1 MDVSRRTLM
10 SGTASVLIVGLTG
23 TARAQAQNEQNAL
36 EFSRIFGKPDMK
48 GGPDL
53 DAARILQEN
62 RITAPREAGEFA
74 DFLSK
79 SPLLQ
84 NITGGV
90 SNNDYYHLLQW
101 NALALDLTA
110 QDHATTTGTNDPTYA
125 EQFGPHRASWA
136 LAILHLALFEAVNA
150 IIQRHKSYKGSQAA
164 IWAAVGQPGTAIN
177 PKTASVRAALASA
190 AYDTLAILFKNKI
203 AYTKVV
209 FNKLELVIDDPAP
222 AIQLGAKIGS
232 AAAKVVLATRKYDPA
247 TGKFGDGS
255 KAQSGVQSLSTE
267 PRFTDLFKGPIAN
280 RDWDIDPIS
289 QLPVALGGYWNEVM
303 PFVATDLHLPPGPP
317 AETDPKFKSALDAVR
332 KLGGDPMPPN
342 LGPRFKTP
350 TNRKGTVF
358 APLDPSNETLKG
370 IYWAYDGTPLLCAPP
385 RLYNE
390 IALSVAFRER
400 PIKRVEDLAQYLAF
414 VNVTMADAGI
424 GAWTGKYKFH
434 HARPVTYIRKTDPDA
449 TVLGCKN
456 KEFTPLGAQ
465 VSNGTP
471 AGANLT
477 PPFPA
482 YPSGHAVFGGAVFE
496 AMRLYLRGDTAFKFI
511 SDEYNGLNRGPTGA
525 TRPKFERKFKNLA
538 EAEVE
543 NGQSRI
549 WLGIH
554 WQYDADD
561 GIKQGKAIAK
571 DVFDSFN
578 S

>member
-1 MDVSRRTLM
+1 M
-10 SGTASVLIVGLTG
+10 
-23 TARAQAQNEQNAL
+23 
-36 EFSRIFGKPDMK
+36 
-48 GGPDL
+48 
-53 DAARILQEN
+53 
-62 RITAPREAGEFA
+62 
-74 DFLSK
+74 
-79 SPLLQ
+79 
-84 NITGGV
+84 
-90 SNNDYYHLLQW
+90 
-101 NALALDLTA
+101 
-110 QDHATTTGTNDPTYA
+110 
-125 EQFGPHRASWA
+125 
-136 LAILHLALFEAVNA
+136 FEAVNA

-164 IWAAVGQPGTAIN
+164 IWSGVGQPGTAIN

-190 AYDTLAILFKNKI
+190 AYDTLAVLYKNKI

-209 FNKLELVIDDPAP
+209 FNRLELAIDDPLP
-222 AIQLGAKIGS
+222 AVQLGARIGS
-232 AAAKVVLATRKYDPA
+232 EASKVILATRKYDPG

-255 KAQSGVQSLSTE
+255 KAQVGLQSLSTE
-267 PRFTDLFKGPIAN
+267 PRFTDLFKGPVGT

-289 QLPVALGGYWNEVM
+289 QLPVALGGHWNEVM
-303 PFVATDLHLPPGPP
+303 PFVVADLHLPPGPP
-317 AETDPKFKSALDAVR
+317 AENDPKFKSALDAVR
-332 KLGGDPMPPN
+332 RLGGDPAPPA
-342 LGPRFKTP
+342 LGSRFKTP
-350 TNRKGTVF
+350 TSRKGSVF
-358 APLDPSNETLKG
+358 APLDSSNETLKG

-414 VNVTMADAGI
+414 INVAMAEAGI

-434 HARPVTYIRKTDPDA
+434 HSRPVTYIRKTDPEGS
-449 TVLGCKN
+449 VLGSKN

-496 AMRLYLRGDTAFKFI
+496 AMRLYLRGDTAFTFV

-525 TRPKFERKFKNLA
+525 TRPKFERKFKNLT
-538 EAEVE
+538 EAEIE

-571 DVFDSFN
+571 DVFDTFN